1 MTRLAPGSG
10 SGPCSCGTGAPCG
23 RGVSPKFTTYRLEPV
38 PDRRVSPQ
46 RAVKGDKPTDEEG
59 LVMACGRRA
68 A

>member
-1 MTRLAPGSG
+1 MTQLVPAPVRVRAAPVRRAVVGSARN
-10 SGPCSCGTGAPCG
+10 SQ
-23 RGVSPKFTTYRLEPV
+23 LEPV

-59 LVMACGRRA
+59 LVMACERRA